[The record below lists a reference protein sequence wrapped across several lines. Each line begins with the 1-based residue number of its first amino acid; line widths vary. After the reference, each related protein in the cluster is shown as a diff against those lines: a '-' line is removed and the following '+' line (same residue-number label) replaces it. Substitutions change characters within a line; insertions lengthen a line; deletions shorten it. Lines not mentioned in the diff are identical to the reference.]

1 MPGPL
6 RGVVLKESR
15 IGGVVAITL
24 PDVKEASYAA
34 GISTYHVD
42 AITHNQTRH
51 LLTASPLLQTC
62 LGLVDAEVLVSDYP
76 PQLSHELTV
85 LLIDVVHAAER
96 DVVGITGVVH
106 LEPAGK
112 S

>member
-15 IGGVVAITL
+15 IGGVMVITL
-24 PDVKEASYAA
+24 PDVKKTAYTAS
-34 GISTYHVD
+34 ISTNHVD
-42 AITHNQTRH
+42 TVAHHQPCH
-51 LLTASPLLQTC
+51 LLTATPLLQTC

-76 PQLSHELTV
+76 LQFCHELTV